1 MTNVVR
7 LFANPFERGSKVSKE
22 IEAEAYSRSIKFMMK
37 HYFLTRNRAKIEYD
51 VLLQKCQKAYG
62 DQLCALEVTLNDL
75 TRKPI
80 AHYILHVDD
89 DPELAYRSIFQDL
102 PSYTDICQTRTVI
115 KKYPVAM

>member
-37 HYFLTRNRAKIEYD
+37 HYFISRKSAKIEYD
-51 VLLQKCQKAYG
+51 ALLQKYQKAYG
-62 DQLCALEVTLNDL
+62 NQLCALEVTLNNL
-75 TRKPI
+75 TRKPL

-89 DPELAYRSIFQDL
+89 DPELAYRGYFQDL
-102 PSYTDICQTRTVI
+102 PSYSDICQTRTVI
-115 KKYPVAM
+115 KQYPVAM